1 MLANEDGSPTIAD
14 AEAQRRCSRRRQFAA
29 RRERQVVRGSRWRSA
44 SRGTALSKSVTISI
58 ATNSLITGS
67 KFFAFVTTGSPTLF
81 AETIHSA
88 TDVIN
93 QVLLKVGEVKAG
105 KKSTALH
112 PFGFGKERHFWALVS
127 SISVLFLGC
136 GASIRH
142 GVEALRHHEPGTPFS
157 ALAIGFLLIAAVL
170 GSYTFH
176 IAWREIG
183 GLPGLRT
190 ARTNTTVLA
199 VLLEDAVALIGIA
212 ITLFVAFWSRLVEP
226 APRMDAVIS
235 IFIGLLLGAMAIA
248 LARLNKEILIDVA
261 DVGIDAEIE
270 RTIKEKAGIRIKVA
284 STLVDSDR
292 CLLFVHVSPADV
304 PSNVDFARLTEIG
317 DELKQHI
324 ASVMGKK
331 IDQVYWQFPPE
342 AKLCLAGREAPGA

>member
-1 MLANEDGSPTIAD
+1 MRFRAFSRA
-14 AEAQRRCSRRRQFAA
+14 RRNRTF
-29 RRERQVVRGSRWRSA
+29 RERQARRGLTKRV
-44 SRGTALSKSVTISI
+44 SKSVTISI

-136 GASIRH
+136 GASVRH

-157 ALAIGFLLIAAVL
+157 ALAIALLLLAAVL
-170 GSYTFH
+170 ESYTFH
-176 IAWREIG
+176 VAWREIG
-183 GLPGLRT
+183 GLPGLRA
-190 ARTNTTVLA
+190 ARTNTTILA

-212 ITLFVAFWSRLVEP
+212 VTLFVAFWSRLVEP

-235 IFIGLLLGAMAIA
+235 IFIGLLLGAMAIG
-248 LARLNKEILIDVA
+248 LAKLNKEVLIDVA
-261 DVGIDAEIE
+261 DTSIDAEIE
-270 RTIKEKAGIRIKVA
+270 RMIKDKAGIRIKVA

-292 CLLFVHVSPADV
+292 CLLFIHVSPADV
-304 PSNVDFARLTEIG
+304 PSHIDFARLTEIG
-317 DELKQHI
+317 EQLKQHV
-324 ASVMGKK
+324 ASVMGKT
-331 IDQVYWQFPPE
+331 IDQVYWQFPLE
-342 AKLCLAGREAPGA
+342 ARPRAERREATGV